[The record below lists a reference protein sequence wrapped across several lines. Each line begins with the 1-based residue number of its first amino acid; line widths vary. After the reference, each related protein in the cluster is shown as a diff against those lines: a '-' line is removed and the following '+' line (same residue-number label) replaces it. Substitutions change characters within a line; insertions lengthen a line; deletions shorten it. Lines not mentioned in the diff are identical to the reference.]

1 MKKIRTLFALL
12 LTVLLLCGTL
22 ATNALAD
29 TAMTETGTVT
39 ITNALAGA
47 EYKLYRVFDIS
58 GITAGGEAAFITNT
72 AWHTVIYG
80 LHGGF
85 GTVVR
90 DEVGSP
96 ITPNSDFNTNTK
108 AQEFAK
114 AALAAGSGITPDK
127 TASVSA
133 SGSYTVNDLQYGF
146 YIMVSSRLSSEPLYT
161 VFTLKDAALNV
172 TEKNPM
178 LPNIA
183 KTVNGLNATT
193 ADYNEKLAYQIVI
206 AAAAGVDTYT
216 VSDALPPEISYD
228 AASLQ
233 VEKRVGGVTTPLTEE
248 ADTYTVTIGTSP
260 AGGDMI
266 TIALADTLR
275 RSLADGDEIVIKY
288 AGMVKPGS
296 ATLSAYRNTATL
308 AYEATKQLTDYA
320 RVYTGHI
327 SFEKQDSVG
336 TTPLAGAKFVLKRS
350 DDKFAAL
357 THGTASGTENYA
369 FDKWVGTQAEA
380 TVITTSEL
388 QHVIRGLAAGEYTL
402 IETEAPDDYV
412 KGADTVVRVVATTN
426 TAGEVSGIEMKDST
440 GTTVTSVTI
449 YNTPGSTLPETGG
462 SGTTAI
468 YAIGAALVVCAL
480 VLSGLKRRKNAA
492 G

>member
-22 ATNALAD
+22 ATSALAD
-29 TAMTETGTVT
+29 TAMIETGTVT

-58 GITAGGEAAFITNT
+58 GITAGGEAAFITN
-72 AWHTVIYG
+72 AKWHSVIYG

-146 YIMVSSRLSSEPLYT
+146 YIMVSSRQSSEPLYT

-193 ADYNEKLAYQIVI
+193 ADYNEKLNYQIVI
-206 AAAAGVDTYT
+206 AAAAGMDTYT
-216 VSDALPPEISYD
+216 VSDELPPEISYD
-228 AASLQ
+228 ASTLK
-233 VEKRVGGVTTPLTEE
+233 VKKTVGGVTTPLTEGT
-248 ADTYTVTIGTSP
+248 DTYSVSTGTSI
-260 AGGDMI
+260 AGGDTV

-275 RSLADGDEIVIKY
+275 RSLADGDEIVIEY
-288 AGMVKPGS
+288 AGKIKPGA
-296 ATLSAYRNTATL
+296 ATLNAYRNTATL

-336 TTPLAGAKFVLKRS
+336 RNPLANAEFVLQRS
-350 DDKFAAL
+350 DGKYAKL
-357 THGTASGTENYA
+357 IHGTSSGTDNYT
-369 FDKWVGTQAEA
+369 FDSWVDRADA
-380 TVITTSEL
+380 TVIVTSVL

-402 IETEAPDDYV
+402 IETEAPDGYV
-412 KGADTVVRVVATTN
+412 KGADTVVRVVTT
-426 TAGEVSGIEMKDST
+426 TDTTGEVSGIEMKDST
-440 GTTVTSVTI
+440 GATVTSVTI

-480 VLSGLKRRKNAA
+480 VLAGLKRRKNAA